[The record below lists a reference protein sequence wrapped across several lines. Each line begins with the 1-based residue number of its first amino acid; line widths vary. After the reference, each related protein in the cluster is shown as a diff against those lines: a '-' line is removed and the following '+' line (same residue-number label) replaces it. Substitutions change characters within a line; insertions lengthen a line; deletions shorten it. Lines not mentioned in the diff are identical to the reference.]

1 MADYYHLAIAWDW
14 EFDSDF
20 VTMLEAQVQAQG
32 LKSYSITHH
41 NAHET
46 TKALQKGGLQFGAF
60 LDRAGDG
67 DEKFPPLA
75 KAIRKSSALF
85 INHPDAIYDA
95 IDKATM
101 HLQFLTKGIDVPFSV
116 IISPYA
122 KKKEVELKLSDIAK
136 LGWPFIMKPANTTG
150 GGLGV
155 ILNAASLKDV
165 IETRQHH
172 KGDKYLLQERIVPLT
187 IERRKGWFRVFWIFG
202 TVLPCWWDD
211 ETHVYHIVTKQ
222 EIVQQRLRPLLTI
235 TKKIAEV
242 CKLDFFSTEIA
253 VTAEKR
259 FVVVDY
265 VNEICDMRLQS
276 KALDGVPDLVAST
289 ICRKIAKHLKS
300 TLR

>member
-1 MADYYHLAIAWDW
+1 MPDYYHLAIAWDW
-14 EFDSDF
+14 EYDTDF
-20 VTMLEAQVQAQG
+20 VAMLESQVQAQG
-32 LKSYSITHH
+32 LLSYSITHH
-41 NAHET
+41 NAQET
-46 TKALQKGGLQFGAF
+46 IKAVQKSELQFGAF
-60 LDRAGDG
+60 LDRAADG

-75 KAIRKSSALF
+75 KAIRKTSTRL
-85 INHPDAIYDA
+85 INHPDAIHDA

-116 IISPYA
+116 IISPFA

-172 KGDKYLLQERIVPLT
+172 KNDKYLLQERIVPLA
-187 IERRKGWFRVFWIFG
+187 INNRKAWFRVFSIFG
-202 TVLPCWWDD
+202 TVIPCWWDD
-211 ETHVYHIVTKQ
+211 ETHIYHIVTKQ
-222 EIVQQRLRPLLTI
+222 EVVGYRLRLLLTI

-253 VTAEKR
+253 VTPERR

-276 KALDGVPDLVAST
+276 RAVDGVPDTVALT